1 MRHIHV
7 SHPPPGRFA
16 LIGTRG
22 SPRLL
27 GRGVTNAAVLLATG
41 RQAWSPVLS
50 TLLRP
55 SGTGLSRVWLVG
67 VVTFLM
73 LTGCGGG
80 GNKTSTTAAA
90 ATTANTAS
98 TSTSSITSHVL
109 TNNELNGFKAAQP
122 SVDHTV
128 SAWLADNL
136 DPAVPLASE
145 TKRLTRLGFV
155 AGATEHLTGPDRR
168 DGLSVVEQFKTPA
181 GARLELANELKTLKA
196 TVPGYDPFAVPG
208 IPGAFGY
215 AAEGP
220 GLNIG
225 FAFGNYYY
233 LVGEFVST
241 VSASSKATL
250 TAAANRLYRRVHG

>member
-27 GRGVTNAAVLLATG
+27 GRGVTNAAVLLATAQ
-41 RQAWSPVLS
+41 QARASVLS

-67 VVTFLM
+67 VVTCLM

-80 GNKTSTTAAA
+80 ANKTSTTAAA

-98 TSTSSITSHVL
+98 TSTLSITSHVL
-109 TNNELNGFKAAQP
+109 INNELNGFKPAHP
-122 SVDHTV
+122 LVDHTV
-128 SAWLADNL
+128 SAWLAHNL
-136 DPAVPLASE
+136 DPTVPLASE

-168 DGLSVVEQFKTPA
+168 DGLSTVEQFKTPA
-181 GARLELANELKTLKA
+181 GARLELANELKTFKA
-196 TVPGYDPFAVPG
+196 TVPGYDPFAIPG

-215 AAEGP
+215 AADGP

-225 FAFGNYYY
+225 FASGDYYY

-241 VSASSKATL
+241 VSASSKAML
-250 TAAANRLYRRVHG
+250 TAAADRLYRRVHG

>member
-16 LIGTRG
+16 LIGTKG

-50 TLLRP
+50 TLLRA

-67 VVTFLM
+67 MVTFLM

-98 TSTSSITSHVL
+98 TSTSGITSHVL
-109 TNNELNGFKAAQP
+109 TNNELSGFKAAQP

-136 DPAVPLASE
+136 DPTVQLASE

-181 GARLELANELKTLKA
+181 GARLELGNEFKTLKA

-225 FAFGNYYY
+225 FASGDYYY

-241 VSASSKATL
+241 VSASSKAML

>member
-27 GRGVTNAAVLLATG
+27 GRGVTNVAVLLAAA
-41 RQAWSPVLS
+41 RQAWSPVLGALS
-50 TLLRP
+50 QGSRY
-55 SGTGLSRVWLVG
+55 GLGRVWLVG
-67 VVTFLM
+67 VVTSLM

-80 GNKTSTTAAA
+80 GNKTPTAATSAAA
-90 ATTANTAS
+90 ATTANIAS

-109 TNNELNGFKAAQP
+109 TSNGFKAAQP

-128 SAWLADNL
+128 SAWLAHNL

-145 TKRLTRLGFV
+145 TNRLTRLGFI

-168 DGLSVVEQFKTPA
+168 DGLSLVEQFKTPA
-181 GARLELANELKTLKA
+181 GARLELANEFKTFKA

-215 AAEGP
+215 AADGP

-225 FAFGNYYY
+225 FASGDYYY
-233 LVGEFVST
+233 LVGEFVSA
-241 VSASSKATL
+241 VSASSKATIR
-250 TAAANRLYRRVHG
+250 AAANRLYRRVHG